1 MKNKLFKI
9 SSLFTIAILFI
20 ATNSN
25 AQVDRTKA
33 PAPNAAPIIKI
44 GTPAKFVLPNGL
56 KVFVVQNNKLPR
68 VSASLTFNYDPILEG
83 DKAGYVSLA
92 GELIKQG
99 TTTKKKEV
107 LDEEVDFL
115 GANLS
120 TSASSASVNAL
131 SSNFNKAFGLMADV
145 VLHPAF
151 LESEFDRLKKQT
163 LTGLEA
169 EKEDPNS
176 ISSNVSNKLMY
187 GANHPYGEFN
197 TEATVKNITLADVK
211 KYYNTYWKPNVAY
224 LVFVGDITPAN
235 AQKLA
240 LQYFGKWQKG
250 VVPARNFVAP
260 KPLNKPVIAIVDRPS
275 SVQSNINI
283 VSAINLKPG
292 TADVI
297 PSAVANSILGSHDLS
312 SRLNSNLREKHAFTY
327 GAYSNV
333 NADRVIGNF
342 TAGASVRNEKTDSAI
357 QEFINEFN
365 RLKKEAV
372 DEKLVDTTKKLMSGE
387 FALSLESPSTVA
399 RFALNTARYNLPAD
413 YYQNYLTN
421 LSKVNAASVQQMAN
435 KYISNNNMYI
445 VIVGNA
451 KEIAKGLEKYGDVKY
466 FDIYGNETKPSTT
479 KAVDASIT
487 GKSIIEK
494 YIAAVGGD
502 AAIAAIKDAEIKGS
516 AEIPGAPM
524 KPDFARKYIV
534 GSAYSSIVSAMGG
547 AMVLQKQVVANG
559 TYTSIQNGQAET
571 LEDEDKEELDE
582 ETTFVNEV
590 YYLKNNYTLNVA
602 GIEAIDGK
610 DVYAVKVKSAKGREF
625 TNYYDVATGFKVK
638 TTQMVDGPAGAK
650 VPVSTML
657 GDYKAYNN
665 VQMPTKVILD
675 QGVKITVTFTDV
687 KINSGL
693 KVEDF
698 K

>member
-9 SSLFTIAILFI
+9 SSLLTIAILFV
-20 ATNSN
+20 ATSSN

-250 VVPARNFVAP
+250 VCQQETFQHQNF
-260 KPLNKPVIAIVDRPS
+260 
-275 SVQSNINI
+275 
-283 VSAINLKPG
+283 
-292 TADVI
+292 
-297 PSAVANSILGSHDLS
+297 
-312 SRLNSNLREKHAFTY
+312 
-327 GAYSNV
+327 
-333 NADRVIGNF
+333 
-342 TAGASVRNEKTDSAI
+342 
-357 QEFINEFN
+357 
-365 RLKKEAV
+365 
-372 DEKLVDTTKKLMSGE
+372 
-387 FALSLESPSTVA
+387 
-399 RFALNTARYNLPAD
+399 
-413 YYQNYLTN
+413 
-421 LSKVNAASVQQMAN
+421 
-435 KYISNNNMYI
+435 
-445 VIVGNA
+445 
-451 KEIAKGLEKYGDVKY
+451 
-466 FDIYGNETKPSTT
+466 
-479 KAVDASIT
+479 
-487 GKSIIEK
+487 
-494 YIAAVGGD
+494 
-502 AAIAAIKDAEIKGS
+502 
-516 AEIPGAPM
+516 
-524 KPDFARKYIV
+524 
-534 GSAYSSIVSAMGG
+534 
-547 AMVLQKQVVANG
+547 
-559 TYTSIQNGQAET
+559 
-571 LEDEDKEELDE
+571 
-582 ETTFVNEV
+582 
-590 YYLKNNYTLNVA
+590 
-602 GIEAIDGK
+602 
-610 DVYAVKVKSAKGREF
+610 
-625 TNYYDVATGFKVK
+625 
-638 TTQMVDGPAGAK
+638 
-650 VPVSTML
+650 
-657 GDYKAYNN
+657 
-665 VQMPTKVILD
+665 
-675 QGVKITVTFTDV
+675 
-687 KINSGL
+687 
-693 KVEDF
+693 
-698 K
+698 